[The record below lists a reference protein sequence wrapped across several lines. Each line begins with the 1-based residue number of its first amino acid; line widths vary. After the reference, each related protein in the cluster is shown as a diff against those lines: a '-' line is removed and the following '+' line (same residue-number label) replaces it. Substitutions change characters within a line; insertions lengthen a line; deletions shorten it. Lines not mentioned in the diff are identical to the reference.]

1 MVFIQFGLNLNEW
14 TNDRKS
20 VPNRYINLWVLDLY
34 TKYINSTRV
43 NRNLS
48 AFWNACMYVGKLWH
62 YIKLYDMW
70 LFVSF
75 GMGSDGRRWEVMGR
89 GGYATERGS
98 SDTQTDKNRE
108 DNDIQIEAGGQAS
121 RHQKHIQG

>member
-1 MVFIQFGLNLNEW
+1 
-14 TNDRKS
+14 
-20 VPNRYINLWVLDLY
+20 
-34 TKYINSTRV
+34 
-43 NRNLS
+43 
-48 AFWNACMYVGKLWH
+48 
-62 YIKLYDMW
+62 
-70 LFVSF
+70 
-75 GMGSDGRRWEVMGR
+75 MGR

>member
-1 MVFIQFGLNLNEW
+1 MNGRANE
-14 TNDRKS
+14 RKS

-48 AFWNACMYVGKLWH
+48 AVWSACIYVCMLEN
-62 YIKLYDMW
+62 YDITLNCMICDCVCP
-70 LFVSF
+70 L
-75 GMGSDGRRWEVMGR
+75 DWEVVGGKGIAELGR
-89 GGYATERGS
+89 GGDAAERGS

-108 DNDIQIEAGGQAS
+108 DNDIPREAGGQADI
-121 RHQKHIQG
+121 RITYMDNK

>member
-1 MVFIQFGLNLNEW
+1 MHV
-14 TNDRKS
+14 
-20 VPNRYINLWVLDLY
+20 
-34 TKYINSTRV
+34 
-43 NRNLS
+43 
-48 AFWNACMYVGKLWH
+48 CMYVGKLWH

-70 LFVSF
+70 LCVSF